1 MDIKSFCL
9 DQHSRYPLLETQ
21 DLVKA
26 LYQREFG
33 CGHLIADPDC
43 GLAWLKE
50 ELLSCQAPDGGQPP
64 LVEPLGDMFCRVHL
78 QAAKSSGLSAGTLF
92 RLFALSAEKAAGSM
106 QAFECQLAELDA
118 LIAAGEIRLS
128 PIQAKQFLAEY
139 RLAGCPATHH
149 SEAFRR
155 AYHPAYRVI
164 RADYARFL
172 VLFAAIDKLL
182 AQDKPVSVAIE
193 GSSATGK
200 STLAALLKRVYD
212 CNVFHM
218 DDFFLQPHQ
227 RTPARFDEPGGNI
240 DYERFREEV
249 LLPLSAGKPFSYRPF
264 SCATMSLASAVQV
277 EPRQLNII
285 EGAYSMHPMFSGFY
299 DLSVFLRI
307 DAHTQASRILLRNGV
322 QMLQRFLNE
331 WIPLEK
337 RYFEHFH
344 IEAQCSLCIDTQ

>member
-1 MDIKSFCL
+1 MDIQSLCN
-9 DQHSRYPLLETQ
+9 DQYTRYPLLETQ

-92 RLFALSAEKAAGSM
+92 RLFALSAEKNTGSM
-106 QAFECQLAELDA
+106 EAFEHQLTA
-118 LIAAGEIRLS
+118 LYTMITSGKL
-128 PIQAKQFLAEY
+128 PLPPHQAQQFLSEY
-139 RLAGCPATHH
+139 RHAGCPATHH
-149 SEAFRR
+149 SAAFRR
-155 AYHPAYRVI
+155 AYRPAYRVI

-172 VLFAAIDKLL
+172 ALFAAIDNLL
-182 AQDKPVSVAIE
+182 AQGRPVCVAIE

-200 STLAALLKRVYD
+200 SSLAALLKRVYD

-277 EPRQLNII
+277 EPRQLSIIHPSGLPISNIQYTSPAAPAQEQKTPPRIFI
-285 EGAYSMHPMFSGFY
+285 E
-299 DLSVFLRI
+299 
-307 DAHTQASRILLRNGV
+307 LLP
-322 QMLQRFLNE
+322 
-331 WIPLEK
+331 I
-337 RYFEHFH
+337 
-344 IEAQCSLCIDTQ
+344 C